1 MPLQQ
6 PYKKRRQMMAQHDQ
20 FSQFGGP
27 PPGMRPLPKPRTA
40 REYAFAILDEHKQTG
55 AFISDLIDDHIDRSF
70 SGFLKQPPLA
80 KLLGKRPKEPREN
93 KIFGP
98 AALNRL
104 DRSLVM
110 EMASGVARRQST
122 LDAILKQYLTKQRSQ
137 IEPRLWL
144 VMQLGVYQLVMMS
157 NVPVHAAVFET
168 VELGRYAQQPEW
180 CGILNG
186 VLRTIARDCE
196 ANMQVDANIG
206 PDAVPI
212 QPHRRHGDVGEQ
224 QVVYRHLGRPVFHD
238 PAVERRLYIA
248 EAFALPMWLLDRWAQ
263 RYDEDTLLQ
272 MAEWFSVR
280 HPHTL
285 RVNSMKTTREDLLRR
300 FSDQFVSVTP
310 ACFGQGERPDSIWY
324 DGPLRIVDLP
334 GFLDGDCSVQDETA
348 MAAGELLAPQPGERV
363 LDLCAAPGTKTAHLG
378 ELMKNEGQIVAADV
392 DHFRLQKIADNA
404 ERLGLTIVEP
414 ITIPQDATE
423 LPLAA
428 FDAVLVDAPCS
439 NTGVL
444 GKRPEVRTRLKPND
458 LEELAVIQLRLAKI
472 AATVLKPGGRMVYS
486 TCSIEPEENA
496 GVVQRLLCEMPE
508 MELISTHEFTPGKP
522 TDGGYQALLRKSQS

>member
-1 MPLQQ
+1 MPIQQ
-6 PYKKRRQMMAQHDQ
+6 PRRQRQQ
-20 FSQFGGP
+20 FMERQDPFSPFGGP
-27 PPGMRPLPKPRTA
+27 PPGLRPLPKPRTA

-55 AFISDLIDDHIDRSF
+55 AFISDLIDDHVDRSY

-93 KIFGP
+93 KHFGP

-104 DRSLVM
+104 DRGFVM
-110 EMASGVARRQST
+110 ELASGVARRQVT
-122 LDAILKQYLTKQRSQ
+122 LDAILRQYLTKQRSQ

-144 VMQLGVYQLVMMS
+144 VLQIGVYQLVMMS
-157 NVPVHAAVFET
+157 GVPVHAAVFET

-180 CGILNG
+180 CGLLNG
-186 VLRTIARDCE
+186 VLRTIARDIE
-196 ANMQVDANIG
+196 GYQLVDDKFG
-206 PDAVPI
+206 FDAVPI
-212 QPHRRHGDVGEQ
+212 QPHRLHGDVGNRH
-224 QVVYRHLGRPVFHD
+224 VVYRHLGRPLFHD

-263 RYDEDTLLQ
+263 RYDEDALLE

-280 HPHTL
+280 QPHTL
-285 RVNSMKTTREDLLRR
+285 RVNSMRTTREDLLKR
-300 FSDQFVSVTP
+300 FSDQFLSVTP
-310 ACFGQGERPDSIWY
+310 ACFGLGNRPDSFWY

-348 MAAGELLAPQPGERV
+348 MAASELLAPQPGERV

-378 ELMKNEGQIVAADV
+378 ELMKNEGHIVAADV
-392 DHFRLQKIADNA
+392 DHERLAKITDNA
-404 ERLGLTIVEP
+404 QRLGLTIIEP
-414 ITIPQDATE
+414 ITIPLDATE
-423 LPLAA
+423 LPLAP

-444 GKRPEVRTRLKPND
+444 GKRPEVRSRLRPND
-458 LEELAVIQLRLAKI
+458 LTELAAIQLRLAKM
-472 AATVLKPGGRMVYS
+472 AANLLKPGGRMVYS

-496 GVVQRLLCEMPE
+496 GIVQQLLLEVPE
-508 MELISTHEFTPGKP
+508 MQLVSSHEFAPGKP
-522 TDGGYQALLRKSQS
+522 TDGGYQALLRKV